1 MRRTTKS
8 RRASQLPLFSP
19 PMNTPRWES
28 LPRDVQR
35 QVLSLIVRWLR
46 GVAEGGEQVPSQE
59 AANE

>member
-1 MRRTTKS
+1 
-8 RRASQLPLFSP
+8 
-19 PMNTPRWES
+19 MNTPRWEI

-46 GVAEGGEQVPSQE
+46 GVAEGGEQAPSQE

>member
-1 MRRTTKS
+1 
-8 RRASQLPLFSP
+8 
-19 PMNTPRWES
+19 MNTPRWES